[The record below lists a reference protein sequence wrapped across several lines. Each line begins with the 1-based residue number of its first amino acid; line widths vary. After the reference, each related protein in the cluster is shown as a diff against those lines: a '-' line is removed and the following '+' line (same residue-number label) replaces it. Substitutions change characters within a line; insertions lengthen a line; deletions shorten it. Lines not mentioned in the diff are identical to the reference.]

1 MNYYTSD
8 LHFFCPS
15 ELRNGYFKERPFETL
30 DEMHSEMK
38 YRWNKKVTNADH
50 VYILGDIS
58 MRGYNEKVVS
68 LLSQL
73 KGNLHLI
80 SGNHDR
86 IEDFREKRIFSEIC
100 DYKEISDSFNG
111 TSYKLVLCHY
121 PIYAWN
127 GQHRG
132 TILLYG
138 HTHDNFDD
146 EMYQNALKDLNAAYQ
161 KRDGDKYIPFHA
173 YNVGC
178 MHWNYE
184 PVSLKEILNG
194 TQQMN

>member
-8 LHFFCPS
+8 LHLFCPS

-38 YRWNKKVTNADH
+38 YRWNSKVTNADH

-100 DYKEISDSFNG
+100 DYKEISDSFDG

-146 EMYQNALKDLNAAYQ
+146 EMFQKAIMDLNAAYQ
-161 KRDGDKYIPFHA
+161 KMDGDRYVEFHA

-184 PVSLKEILNG
+184 PVSLKEIFKVKR
-194 TQQMN
+194 